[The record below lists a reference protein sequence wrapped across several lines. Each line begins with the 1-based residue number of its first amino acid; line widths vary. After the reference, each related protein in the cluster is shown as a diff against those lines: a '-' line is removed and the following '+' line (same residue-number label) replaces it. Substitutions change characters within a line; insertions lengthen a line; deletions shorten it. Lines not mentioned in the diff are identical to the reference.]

1 MLKVIH
7 TKWCFWASA
16 CTINQKLILVHP
28 SCANDNALLEHE
40 IEHTKQM
47 MLIGTWTFWAKY
59 IFSRSFRLSVE
70 VDAYKVQINH
80 GAPLISCASNL
91 RAFYR
96 LGISQEQAIE
106 LLAGDKT

>member
-1 MLKVIH
+1 MKIIY
-7 TKWCFWASA
+7 TRWCFWASA

-40 IEHTKQM
+40 IEHTRQM
-47 MLIGTWTFWAKY
+47 QVFGTCTFWLKY
-59 IFSRSFRLSVE
+59 IFSRSFRLDVE
-70 VDAYKVQINH
+70 VAAYKVQIKH
-80 GAPLISCASNL
+80 GAPLIRCASNL
-91 RAFYR
+91 RTFYR